1 MNVSPDPAGASDRAG
16 GAGLLWEQS
25 ARPARKP
32 RVGLSLDRIARAG
45 IEIADAEGID
55 AISMQRVAG
64 ELGFTKMSLYRYVAS
79 KAELLAVMID
89 LAVGE
94 PPDLGAVPGGWR
106 ARLEEVIRQLTEIW
120 RRHPWLPVVTVGA
133 RMMGPRET
141 GWTESM
147 VAALADTELTGDERL
162 AASFLIFGHI
172 RNTQSMELAG
182 TQPWTTDGALTEVV
196 RARAEAFPALNAAL
210 TAAASTTGTSTT
222 GTAALADNG
231 RRFGLDR
238 ILEGIAALIAERS

>member
-1 MNVSPDPAGASDRAG
+1 MNVSPDPAGASDRTG

-94 PPDLGAVPGGWR
+94 PPDLGSVSGGWR
-106 ARLEEVIRQLTEIW
+106 ARLEEVIRQVTDIW

-133 RMMGPRET
+133 
-141 GWTESM
+141 
-147 VAALADTELTGDERL
+147 
-162 AASFLIFGHI
+162 
-172 RNTQSMELAG
+172 
-182 TQPWTTDGALTEVV
+182 
-196 RARAEAFPALNAAL
+196 
-210 TAAASTTGTSTT
+210 
-222 GTAALADNG
+222 
-231 RRFGLDR
+231 
-238 ILEGIAALIAERS
+238 